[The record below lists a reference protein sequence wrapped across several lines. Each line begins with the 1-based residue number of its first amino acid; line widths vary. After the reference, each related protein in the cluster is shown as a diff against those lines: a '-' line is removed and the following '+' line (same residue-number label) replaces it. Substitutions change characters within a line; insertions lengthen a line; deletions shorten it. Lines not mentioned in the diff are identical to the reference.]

1 MSSREPAR
9 FQIRARE
16 CRDSRLTGKAPV
28 QGEGGLLKL
37 FLSPGDQSNQANS
50 NKTRSPHVNAIVENK
65 DEYGI
70 RSPSMMIHWL
80 ILMLVI

>member
-28 QGEGGLLKL
+28 QGEGGLLKP

-50 NKTRSPHVNAIVENK
+50 NKTRP
-65 DEYGI
+65 
-70 RSPSMMIHWL
+70 RTSMRLLKIKTNMEFEPRQ
-80 ILMLVI
+80 